1 MLEVLEALDVLDAAS
16 ELDGKASA
24 LAEFDELS
32 LVSRFAVLATMLDV
46 VFAVFAESAELTC
59 DVAVH
64 PARAP
69 NASVALNTMGNPYLL
84 MVVVLSV
91 APICMHLMRQS

>member
-1 MLEVLEALDVLDAAS
+1 MLDAAS
-16 ELDGKASA
+16 EFDGKASA
-24 LAEFDELS
+24 LAELDELS